1 MAPGVF
7 FGLLVI
13 AGGLL
18 SWVVARPLARQA
30 AKIRTWFSASADLVW
45 WTVRGTTQ
53 VRVVAVIWIVLGSVI
68 VVLNLMSGL

>member
-13 AGGLL
+13 AGGRLG
-18 SWVVARPLARQA
+18 WAVARPPSGGA
-30 AKIRTWFSASADLVW
+30 AKIRQWFSDSVDLVW

-53 VRVVAVIWIVLGSVI
+53 VRVVAVIWIVLAP
-68 VVLNLMSGL
+68 